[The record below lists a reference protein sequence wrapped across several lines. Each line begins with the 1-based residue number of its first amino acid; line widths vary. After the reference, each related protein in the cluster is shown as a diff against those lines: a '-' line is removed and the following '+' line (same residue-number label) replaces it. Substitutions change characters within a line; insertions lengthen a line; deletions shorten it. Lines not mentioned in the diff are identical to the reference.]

1 MRSGRV
7 ESLGILEQDRMNAIF
22 IHDLR
27 VETKIGVY
35 EWERHLPQTIRID
48 LEIGLPSA
56 RPFTSG
62 DFADAV
68 DYAAVVERIKVL
80 AANNPHPLMERFTSA
95 PIKRCTNRA
104 WNPNGSPAYRSVR
117 STPAFW
123 RATLQPIA
131 SPNSR
136 ACGTRYRAPRA
147 SISGRA
153 STASSDAFTMQR
165 ATSKRS

>member
-1 MRSGRV
+1 
-7 ESLGILEQDRMNAIF
+7 MNAIF

-68 DYAAVVERIKVL
+68 DYAAVVDRIKTL
-80 AANNPHPLMERFTSA
+80 AANNPHPLMERFAESVAQLVLAEFGA
-95 PIKRCTNRA
+95 P
-104 WNPNGSPAYRSVR
+104 SVKVR
-117 STPAFW
+117 VAK
-123 RATLQPIA
+123 L
-131 SPNSR
+131 
-136 ACGTRYRAPRA
+136 APVPGVRDLGVMIERVA
-147 SISGRA
+147 GG
-153 STASSDAFTMQR
+153 
-165 ATSKRS
+165 

>member
-1 MRSGRV
+1 
-7 ESLGILEQDRMNAIF
+7 MNAIF

-80 AANNPHPLMERFTSA
+80 AANNPHPLVERFAESVAQLVLVEFGA
-95 PIKRCTNRA
+95 PTVKVRVAKLAPLPGVRELGVMIERA
-104 WNPNGSPAYRSVR
+104 A
-117 STPAFW
+117 
-123 RATLQPIA
+123 
-131 SPNSR
+131 
-136 ACGTRYRAPRA
+136 
-147 SISGRA
+147 GR
-153 STASSDAFTMQR
+153 
-165 ATSKRS
+165 